1 MSYTTTNHQ
10 NGDTDIGSYFCDLT
24 NDQSVGG
31 VKTFS
36 ANTTLKNIT
45 VIGDGNTTNYS
56 GTIKCGAINGNGSI
70 TTNNNSLSCGTGA
83 ITCAGISCTTINT
96 NSNTISCAG
105 ISCSTINTNNN
116 TITCGSG
123 SVTCGNLT
131 VATSA
136 TFSGNVTVPSVDV
149 TDNST
154 KAATTAKVKSYVD
167 TAISNLSLGNYATT
181 ASLGSYAALS
191 GAVFTGALTMAG
203 AGIEI
208 YDAANAYIDF
218 KNDPAVDNH
227 ARIILY
233 NKGDL
238 NIQADKSIVLG
249 QTTYCNNWFRV
260 TNNNYGIYWQ
270 VGQGGWYMT
279 DTTYMRCYGNKTVL
293 SAKIQAENFTVSSGG
308 YIDGVNG
315 NAMRYYSSNGGNHVF
330 ITDDIERFRVGNGG
344 ITTGYALEAGVI
356 SITGYG
362 DTGTTSIPRFRP
374 YTTNGDQG
382 NTGDLGT
389 SVRYCLW
396 AKGYGGSRVLIGTE
410 VDVYSDIRIKKNIE
424 CLDRTYALNS
434 IRKIKPV
441 SYCYI
446 QDSVATEI
454 GFIAQETEKY
464 IPESVKNIQ
473 EAIPNILSHGNVT
486 KINDDTYEILLDNNF
501 DSTTIFYFPVGIR
514 ITCGEQQNDD
524 YSIFEIKIVDEKQCL
539 IIKRNKPDSLELN
552 DRVFVKGIFVNDFRV
567 LAKNVVFTYAVS
579 ALQQVDVEVQE
590 LKKENQ
596 LLRSEIQTINSELNE
611 LKELVRSLINDK

>member
-1 MSYTTTNHQ
+1 MSYTTGYSFKKDGTNLSDL
-10 NGDTDIGSYFCDLT
+10 GGAFCDLANSQT
-24 NDQSVGG
+24 IGG
-31 VKTFS
+31 TKTFS
-36 ANTTLKNIT
+36 S
-45 VIGDGNTTNYS
+45 VPVV
-56 GTIKCGAINGNGSI
+56 GTIRS
-70 TTNNNSLSCGTGA
+70 
-83 ITCAGISCTTINT
+83 
-96 NSNTISCAG
+96 
-105 ISCSTINTNNN
+105 
-116 TITCGSG
+116 
-123 SVTCGNLT
+123 
-131 VATSA
+131 
-136 TFSGNVTVPSVDV
+136 D
-149 TDNST
+149 DNSPSAAST
-154 KAATTAKVKSYVD
+154 AFVKNQGYATTAS
-167 TAISNLSLGNYATT
+167 LSNYATT
-181 ASLGSYAALS
+181 ASLGSYATTTSLSSYATTASLGNYAALS
-191 GAVFTGALTMAG
+191 GGTGAVFTGALTMNG
-203 AGIEI
+203 ASIEI
-208 YDAANAYIDF
+208 YDSGNALIDF
-218 KNDPAVDNH
+218 KNNPAADSH
-227 ARIILY
+227 ARINLI
-233 NKGDL
+233 NSGDL
-238 NIQADKSIVLG
+238 IIQADKSIALA
-249 QTTYCNNWFRV
+249 QNTFCNKWFRV
-260 TNNNYGIYWQ
+260 TNNDYGIYWE

-279 DTTYMRCYGNKTVL
+279 DTTYMRSYGNKTVF
-293 SAKIQAENFTVSSGG
+293 SAQIHADRFIVSWGG

-315 NAMRYYSSNGGNHVF
+315 NAIRYYSSNSGNHVF
-330 ITDDIERFRVGNGG
+330 ITDDVERFRVGNGG
-344 ITTGYALEAGVI
+344 ITTGYGVEAGVI
-356 SITGYG
+356 TITGYG
-362 DTGTTSIPRFRP
+362 DTGTTSIPSFRP
-374 YTTNGDQG
+374 YTSNGDQG
-382 NTGDLGT
+382 NTGALGT

-396 AKGYGGSRVLIGTE
+396 AKGYGASRVLIGTE

-596 LLRSEIQTINSELNE
+596 LLRSEIQTINAELNE